1 MEALFEFNGKYFN
14 PMLCKRVVWGKG
26 RRRVYKFYNG
36 QEDTHPY
43 KVRLYKAWY
52 NKQPFYKQP
61 FINENKFDD
70 AGWSNATV
78 TLITSDGQQYH
89 IECKSNDEA
98 EALHKKYEKSL
109 DKCLHTFKPSV

>member
-43 KVRLYKAWY
+43 KVRLY
-52 NKQPFYKQP
+52 
-61 FINENKFDD
+61 
-70 AGWSNATV
+70 
-78 TLITSDGQQYH
+78 
-89 IECKSNDEA
+89 
-98 EALHKKYEKSL
+98 
-109 DKCLHTFKPSV
+109 